1 MPLVNFSNLDFDQ
14 IKTSIKDYLKA
25 NSNFTDY
32 DFEGSNLSTIIDVLA
47 YNTYMTSYN
56 TNMVSN
62 EVFIDSATL
71 RQNVVSLARNIGY
84 LPRSRKA
91 SKANISFN
99 VDARNTTA
107 SSITLKSG
115 ICVTTSIRFSN
126 DNFTFLVPSDI
137 TVPVESDGFARFK
150 NIDIYEGT
158 WITQSFTVSSRL
170 PNQKFILSNVG
181 IDTDLISVIVKDS
194 QTSTIQQKYTLSN
207 SLFDVTRN
215 SPIYFLKEISDERY
229 EILFGD
235 GVFGK
240 KLEEPNF
247 IEVSYSVCAGP
258 VADNI
263 DKFRFSGSLLDN
275 NGIVINSGISLI
287 TTNVPSYGGKDIES
301 TESVKK
307 YSTQIYAS
315 QNRAVTSSDYE
326 AIVPMLYP
334 ETESV
339 SAFGGEVLTP
349 PAYGKV
355 FISVKPNNGVY
366 LSDDIKENLISDL
379 KKHSVVGIVPEIVDL
394 KYLYL
399 ETDVKAYYDTDVAPS
414 ADFVR
419 SLIIQNIED
428 YSNSKGLN
436 QFGARFKYSKF
447 QKIVDDSHTSVTSNI
462 TTVVMRR
469 DLEPVLNSFTE
480 YEICYG
486 NRFHIKSESG
496 YNIKSSGFRVSGI
509 SDTVY
514 LGDTPNSDFK
524 TGTIFLFKLNSPT
537 EPVILRQSI
546 GTIDYVKGEIKL
558 NPINIISTSVN
569 RSVPLVEISVS
580 PYSNDVIGYQDLYLQ
595 LDYSSS
601 SVSTIADNISS
612 GNDVSGTNYLVSS
625 SYTNGS
631 LIRS

>member
-99 VDARNTTA
+99 VDVRDE
-107 SSITLKSG
+107 SITSVTLKAG

-126 DNFTFLVPSDI
+126 NNFTFLVPSDI
-137 TVPVESDGFARFK
+137 TVPVDSDGFARFT
-150 NIDIYEGT
+150 NIDVYEGT
-158 WITQSFTVSSRL
+158 WITQSFTVNSRL

-181 IDTDLISVIVKDS
+181 IDTDLIRVNVKNS

-207 SLFDVTRN
+207 SLFDVK
-215 SPIYFLKEISDERY
+215 SDSLIYFLKEISDERY

-235 GVFGK
+235 GIFGK

-247 IEVSYSVCAGP
+247 IEISYSVCAGP
-258 VADNI
+258 ISDNI
-263 DKFRFSGSLLDN
+263 DKFRFSGILLDN
-275 NGIVINSGISLI
+275 NGTSINTGISLV
-287 TTNVPSYGGKDIES
+287 TTNTPSFGGKDIES

-315 QNRAVTSSDYE
+315 QNRAVTASDYE
-326 AIVPMLYP
+326 ALVPTLYP

-349 PAYGKV
+349 PAFGKV

-366 LSDDIKENLISDL
+366 LSDNIRENLINNL
-379 KKHSVVGIVPEIVDL
+379 KRYSVVGIVPEIVDL

-399 ETDVKAYYDTDVAPS
+399 ETDVKAYYNTDIAPS

-419 SLIIQNIED
+419 SLIVQNIQD

-447 QKIVDDSHTSVTSNI
+447 QKIVDDSHGSVTSNI
-462 TTVVMRR
+462 TTVSMRR

-486 NRFHIKSESG
+486 NRFHVKRESG

-509 SDTVY
+509 SNTVY
-514 LGDTPNSDFK
+514 LGDRPNSDLK
-524 TGTIFLFKLNSPT
+524 TGTVFLFKLNSPT
-537 EPVILRQSI
+537 EPVILRRSI
-546 GTIDYVKGEIKL
+546 GTIDYIKGEIKL
-558 NPINIISTSVN
+558 NPINIISTSIN

-595 LDYSSS
+595 LDHSSS

>member
-47 YNTYMTSYN
+47 YNTYLTSYN

-84 LPRSRKA
+84 LPRSRKS

-99 VDARNTTA
+99 VDVRDE
-107 SSITLKSG
+107 SITSVTLKAG
-115 ICVTTSIRFSN
+115 ICVTSSVRFSSN
-126 DNFTFLVPSDI
+126 NFTFLIPSDI
-137 TVPVESDGFARFK
+137 TVPVDSDGFARFT
-150 NIDIYEGT
+150 NIDVYEGT
-158 WITQSFTVSSRL
+158 WITQSFTVNSRL

-181 IDTDLISVIVKDS
+181 IDTDLIRVNVKNS

-207 SLFDVTRN
+207 SLFDVK
-215 SPIYFLKEISDERY
+215 SDSLIYFLKEISDERY

-235 GVFGK
+235 GIFGK

-247 IEVSYSVCAGP
+247 IEISYSVCAGP
-258 VADNI
+258 ISDNI
-263 DKFRFSGSLLDN
+263 DKFRFSGILLDN
-275 NGIVINSGISLI
+275 NGTSINTGISLV
-287 TTNVPSYGGKDIES
+287 TTNTPSFGGKDIES

-315 QNRAVTSSDYE
+315 QNRAVTASDYE
-326 AIVPMLYP
+326 ALVPKLYP

-349 PAYGKV
+349 PAFGKV

-366 LSDDIKENLISDL
+366 LSDNIRENLINNL
-379 KKHSVVGIVPEIVDL
+379 KRYSVVGIVPEIVDL

-399 ETDVKAYYDTDVAPS
+399 ETDVKAYYNTDIAPS

-419 SLIIQNIED
+419 SLIVQNIEE

-447 QKIVDDSHTSVTSNI
+447 QKIVDDSHGSVTSNI
-462 TTVVMRR
+462 TTVSMRR

-486 NRFHIKSESG
+486 NRFHVKRESG

-509 SDTVY
+509 SNTVY
-514 LGDTPNSDFK
+514 LGDRPNSDLK
-524 TGTIFLFKLNSPT
+524 TGTVFLFKLNSPT
-537 EPVILRQSI
+537 EPVILRRSI
-546 GTIDYVKGEIKL
+546 GTIDYIKGEIKL
-558 NPINIISTSVN
+558 NPINIISTSIN

-595 LDYSSS
+595 LDHSSS

>member
-99 VDARNTTA
+99 VDVRNTTA
-107 SSITLKSG
+107 SSITLKAG
-115 ICVTTSIRFSN
+115 ICVTTSVRFSSN
-126 DNFTFLVPSDI
+126 NFTFLVPSDI

-194 QTSTIQQKYTLSN
+194 ETSTVQQKYTLSD
-207 SLFDVTRN
+207 SLFDVTSN

-235 GVFGK
+235 GIFGK

-258 VADNI
+258 ASDNI
-263 DKFRFSGSLLDN
+263 DKFRFSGRLLDN

-287 TTNVPSYGGKDIES
+287 TTNLPSYGGKDIES
-301 TESVKK
+301 TESIKK

-326 AIVPMLYP
+326 AIVPTLYP

-349 PAYGKV
+349 PAFGKV
-355 FISVKPNNGVY
+355 FISVKPKNGIF

-399 ETDVKAYYDTDVAPS
+399 ETDVKAYYNTDVAPS

-419 SLIIQNIED
+419 TLITQNIED
-428 YSNSKGLN
+428 YSNSRGLN

-447 QKIVDDSHTSVTSNI
+447 QKIVDDSHSSITSNI
-462 TTVVMRR
+462 TNVVMRR
-469 DLEPVLNSFTE
+469 DVEPMLNSFTE

-486 NRFHIKSESG
+486 NRFHVKSETG

-509 SDTVY
+509 SDIVY

-537 EPVILRQSI
+537 EPVILRRSI

-569 RSVPLVEISVS
+569 RSVPLIEISVS

-601 SVSTIADNISS
+601 FVSTITDNISS

>member
-99 VDARNTTA
+99 VDVRNTSAA
-107 SSITLKSG
+107 SLTLKAG
-115 ICVTTSIRFSN
+115 ICLTTTTRFQN
-126 DNFTFLVPSDI
+126 ANFTFLIPADI

-150 NIDIYEGT
+150 DIEVYEGT
-158 WITQSFTVSSRL
+158 WITQTFSVSSRL
-170 PNQKFILSNVG
+170 PNQKFILSNAG
-181 IDTDLISVIVKDS
+181 IDTDLISVIVKES
-194 QTSTIQQKYTLSN
+194 ETSTIQQKYTLSD
-207 SLFDVTRN
+207 SLFDVTKN
-215 SPIYFLKEISDERY
+215 SPIYYLKEVSDERY

-247 IEVSYSVCAGP
+247 VEISYPVCAGP
-258 VADNI
+258 TSDGL
-263 DKFRFSGSLLDN
+263 DRFRFSGSIVDN
-275 NGIVINSGISLI
+275 NGIVINNGISLI
-287 TTNVPSYGGKDIES
+287 TTNTPSYGGKDIES
-301 TESVKK
+301 TESIKK
-307 YSTQIYAS
+307 YATQIYAS
-315 QNRAVTSSDYE
+315 QNRAVTASDYE
-326 AIVPMLYP
+326 AIVPILYP

-349 PAYGKV
+349 PAFGKV
-355 FISVKPNNGVY
+355 FISVKPNNGVF
-366 LSDDIKENLISDL
+366 LSEDIKENLISDL
-379 KKHSVVGIVPEIVDL
+379 KKYSVVGIVPEIVDL

-399 ETDVKAYYDTDVAPS
+399 ETDVKAYYNTDVAPS
-414 ADFVR
+414 AAFVR
-419 SLIIQNIED
+419 SLVLQNIDD

-447 QKIVDDSHTSVTSNI
+447 QKIVDDSHSSITSNI
-462 TTVVMRR
+462 TTVIMRR
-469 DLEPVLNSFTE
+469 DMEPVLNSFTE

-486 NRFHIKSESG
+486 NRFHVKSETG

-514 LGDTPNSDFK
+514 LGDSPNPGLE
-524 TGTIFLFKLNSPT
+524 TGTIFLFKLDSPT
-537 EPVILRQSI
+537 EPVVLRQSI

-558 NPINIISTSVN
+558 NPINIISTSIN

-595 LDYSSS
+595 LDSSS
-601 SVSTIADNISS
+601 STVSTIADNISS

>member
-14 IKTSIKDYLKA
+14 IKTSLKDYLKA

-47 YNTYMTSYN
+47 YNTYITSYN
-56 TNMVSN
+56 TNMVTN

-99 VDARNTTA
+99 IDANNTQA
-107 SSITLKSG
+107 ASITLKAG
-115 ICVTTSIRFSN
+115 ICVTTSARFASS
-126 DNFTFLVPSDI
+126 NFTFIVPSDI
-137 TVPVESDGFARFK
+137 TVPVESDGFAKFSD
-150 NIDIYEGT
+150 IDVYQGT
-158 WITQSFTVSSRL
+158 WITQAFSVSSRL
-170 PNQKFILSNVG
+170 PNQKFILSNPG
-181 IDTDLISVIVKDS
+181 IDTDLINVIVRQS
-194 QTSTIQQKYTLSN
+194 ETSTIQQKYTLSD
-207 SLFDVTRN
+207 SLFEVTN
-215 SPIYFLKEISDERY
+215 KSTIYYLKEINDERY

-240 KLEEPNF
+240 KLEEPNYVT
-247 IEVSYSVCAGP
+247 ISYAVCAGP
-258 VADNI
+258 EADNI
-263 DKFRFSGSLLDN
+263 DRFRFSGSLVDN
-275 NGIVINSGISLI
+275 NGIVINNGISLI
-287 TTNVPSYGGKDIES
+287 TTNSASYGGKDIES
-301 TESVKK
+301 TESIKK
-307 YSTQIYAS
+307 YSTQIYSS
-315 QNRAVTSSDYE
+315 QNRAVTAADYE
-326 AIVPMLYP
+326 AIVPVLYP

-366 LSDDIKENLISDL
+366 LSGDIKENLVNNL

-394 KYLYL
+394 KYLYI
-399 ETDVKAYYDTDVAPS
+399 ETDVNAYYNTDIAPS
-414 ADFVR
+414 ASYVR
-419 SLIIQNIED
+419 SLIIENIEN
-428 YSNSKGLN
+428 YSKSKSLN
-436 QFGARFKYSKF
+436 MFGARFKYSKF
-447 QKIVDDSHTSVTSNI
+447 QKIVDDSHASITSNI
-462 TTVVMRR
+462 TTVTMRR

-486 NRFHIKSESG
+486 NRFHVRSELG
-496 YNIKSSGFRVSGI
+496 YNIKSSGFKVSGI

-514 LGDTPNSDFK
+514 FGDIPNSDLK

-537 EPVILRQSI
+537 EPVILKHSI
-546 GTIDYVKGEIKL
+546 GTIDYVKGEIVL
-558 NPINIISTSVN
+558 NPINIISTSIVK
-569 RSVPLVEISVS
+569 SIPLIEISVS

-595 LDYSSS
+595 LDSSS
-601 SVSTIADNISS
+601 SIVSTLADNISS
-612 GNDVSGTNYLVSS
+612 GNDVSGTNYNVSS
-625 SYTNGS
+625 SYTNGT